1 MIREPSITRR
11 LTRSLAIVGGL
22 GALLLLVVI
31 GIEYRLSFS
40 HLSGGDAVELA
51 LHELAEHVLLPMAV
65 LIIPMAL
72 AGRWAIRRA
81 MEPLRIAAEEIDART
96 CEVRGVR
103 VSASALPQE
112 ARPFAEAINRTLER
126 VDHAASMHE
135 AFAADIAHE
144 LRTPLTLLSLEL
156 DSLDAPQ
163 AAQLREDV
171 AQMRRLIDQL
181 MLLAQVEADAA
192 SQTSPSR
199 VDLTDLSG
207 DVVARMA
214 PIALDRAVN
223 LELVSEAPVWTSG
236 RREAIGA
243 ALRNLLEN
251 ALRVTP
257 EGGTIVVRVTSDG
270 TIAVRDEG
278 PGLDAASL
286 AALVQRHRRADH
298 ASRDGA
304 GLGLAIV
311 DRIMKAHG
319 GTLSAAPD
327 HREIRL
333 NLPVSG

>member
-1 MIREPSITRR
+1 MTQEPSITRR

-22 GALLLLVVI
+22 GALLLLLVI
-31 GIEYRLSFS
+31 GIEYRLSFN
-40 HLSGGDAVELA
+40 HLANGDAVQLA
-51 LHELAEHVLLPMAV
+51 LHELAEHVLLPMIV
-65 LIIPMAL
+65 LIVPMAL

-81 MEPLRIAAEEIDART
+81 MQPLRTAADEIDARADD
-96 CEVRGVR
+96 VRGVR
-103 VSASALPQE
+103 VAAASLPQE
-112 ARPFAEAINRTLER
+112 ARPFADAINRTLER
-126 VDHAASMHE
+126 VDRAASMHE

-156 DSLDAPQ
+156 DRLQLPEAIP
-163 AAQLREDV
+163 LREDV

-192 SQTSPSR
+192 ASMPPSR
-199 VDLTDLSG
+199 IDLVDLAG
-207 DVVARMA
+207 DVIARMA
-214 PIALDRAVN
+214 PLALDRAAN
-223 LELVSEAPVWTSG
+223 LELAADAPVWTCG

-257 EGGTIVVRVTSDG
+257 PGGTILVRVAADG
-270 TIAVRDEG
+270 TMAVRDEG

-286 AALVQRHRRADH
+286 AALVGRHRRADH
-298 ASRDGA
+298 ASADGA

-319 GTLSAAPD
+319 GTLSAAPEA
-327 HREIRL
+327 REIRL
-333 NLPVSG
+333 GLPLSG

>member
-1 MIREPSITRR
+1 MTREPSIARR

-22 GALLLLVVI
+22 GALLLLISI

-40 HLSGGDAVELA
+40 HLSSGDAVRQV

-65 LIIPMAL
+65 LIVPMAL

-81 MEPLRIAAEEIDART
+81 MEPLRVAAEEIDARSADM
-96 CEVRGVR
+96 RGVR
-103 VSASALPQE
+103 IATGSLPQE
-112 ARPFAEAINRTLER
+112 AQPFADAINRTLVR
-126 VDHAASMHE
+126 IDHAAAMHE

-156 DSLDAPQ
+156 DRLVAPE
-163 AAQLREDV
+163 APRLREDV

-181 MLLAQVEADAA
+181 MLLAQVEADVAA
-192 SQTSPSR
+192 QTTPSR
-199 VDLTDLSG
+199 VDLVDLAE
-207 DVVARMA
+207 DVLARMV
-214 PIALDRAVN
+214 PIAMDRSVN
-223 LELVSEAPVWTSG
+223 LELSAQSPVWTSG

-257 EGGTIVVRVTSDG
+257 PAGTILVCVAPDG

-278 PGLDAASL
+278 PGLDAATLASL
-286 AALVQRHRRADH
+286 VGRHRRADH

-311 DRIMKAHG
+311 DRIMVAHG
-319 GTLSAAPD
+319 GTLSADAPA
-327 HREIRL
+327 REIRL
-333 NLPVSG
+333 HLPLSG